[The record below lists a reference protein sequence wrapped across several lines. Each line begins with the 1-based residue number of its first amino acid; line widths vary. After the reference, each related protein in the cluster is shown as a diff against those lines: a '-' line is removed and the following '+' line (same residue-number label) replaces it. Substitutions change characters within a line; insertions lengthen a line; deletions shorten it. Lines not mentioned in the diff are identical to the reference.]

1 MGTHYDRGELVYEFD
16 AYPDERFEGER
27 LFFLLCARLFLVL
40 SQQCYLSIS
49 GDVSEDAVSNPPS
62 GKQATHMDIASK
74 KQAEPSSS
82 KQAVRVSAAS
92 KKQAEPSSSKQAVRV
107 SAASKKQAEPSSS
120 KKAATDVDVA
130 EVMKLCA
137 SHMRSSVEKIEDTWL
152 QRVNTEH
159 TLQRSYKVSVSC
171 CAMQPR
177 TPMLMMS
184 TMLLQS
190 TYKEEQARRM
200 ELEARVQELT
210 NTTRTIT
217 ADRDH
222 LKADRDT
229 QRQTEATLMERL
241 RMAEAMAHT
250 NEQAITAVVKDLRG
264 SLGAMQQA
272 VQNALKE
279 STEHLLSS
287 FRTLIDEKLGAMQ
300 SVTSQLEPVT
310 EEPVTEAQPAQEVLP
325 ELSKKVRL

>member
-1 MGTHYDRGELVYEFD
+1 MSLMHILTRDLKVS
-16 AYPDERFEGER
+16 A
-27 LFFLLCARLFLVL
+27 FFLALCSSLPGSVTVL

-49 GDVSEDAVSNPPS
+49 GDASEDAVSKPPS
-62 GKQATHMDIASK
+62 SKQAAHMDIASK

-82 KQAVRVSAAS
+82 KQAVRRSAAN

-120 KKAATDVDVA
+120 KKAVADVDVA
-130 EVMKLCA
+130 EIMKLCA
-137 SHMRSSVEKIEDTWL
+137 SHMQSSVEKIEDTWL

-177 TPMLMMS
+177 TPMSMMS

-190 TYKEEQARRM
+190 ISKEEQARRM
-200 ELEARVQELT
+200 KLEARLQELS
-210 NTTRTIT
+210 NTTHTIT

-250 NEQAITAVVKDLRG
+250 NEQAIVCGPGQQVDKHQLLKYTRNTRLTRTRLRFRFRR
-264 SLGAMQQA
+264 STLLRPRPHKH
-272 VQNALKE
+272 VQLAPKA
-279 STEHLLSS
+279 H
-287 FRTLIDEKLGAMQ
+287 RH
-300 SVTSQLEPVT
+300 PV
-310 EEPVTEAQPAQEVLP
+310 PATTP
-325 ELSKKVRL
+325 AFSRHI

>member
-1 MGTHYDRGELVYEFD
+1 MQLHKHASSAPGRYVYTLEHINSDFSGSKCGRCRACFNRGTFKQSCKNMGTHYDRGEFVYEFD

-27 LFFLLCARLFLVL
+27 LFFSLCARLFLVL

-62 GKQATHMDIASK
+62 SKQATHMDIASK
-74 KQAEPSSS
+74 KQAEPFGS

-107 SAASKKQAEPSSS
+107 GSASKKQAEPSSS
-120 KKAATDVDVA
+120 KKVD
-130 EVMKLCA
+130 
-137 SHMRSSVEKIEDTWL
+137 
-152 QRVNTEH
+152 
-159 TLQRSYKVSVSC
+159 
-171 CAMQPR
+171 
-177 TPMLMMS
+177 
-184 TMLLQS
+184 
-190 TYKEEQARRM
+190 
-200 ELEARVQELT
+200 
-210 NTTRTIT
+210 TIT

-250 NEQAITAVVKDLRG
+250 NEQAITAVVKELRG

-272 VQNALKE
+272 VQNAVKE

-287 FRTLIDEKLGAMQ
+287 FSTLIDEKLGAMQ

-310 EEPVTEAQPAQEVLP
+310 EEPVTKAQPAQEVLP